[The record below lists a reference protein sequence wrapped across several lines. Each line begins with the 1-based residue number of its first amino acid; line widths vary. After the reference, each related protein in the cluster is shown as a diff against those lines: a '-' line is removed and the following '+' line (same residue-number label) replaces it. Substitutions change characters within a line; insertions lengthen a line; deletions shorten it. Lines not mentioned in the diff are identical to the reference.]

1 MLYKITI
8 GNYLDDS
15 TFCRLVLSFEDLTEI
30 MQGTKKYIESRN
42 FMLGLDGLEF
52 ISNIEKAEI
61 FINAWD
67 EQEFDKLIEIKN
79 KIFNS

>member
-15 TFCRLVLSFEDLTEI
+15 TFCKLALSFEDLTEI
-30 MQGTKKYIESRN
+30 MQGDKKYRNSRN
-42 FMLGLDGLEF
+42 FLLGLEGLEF
-52 ISNIEKAEI
+52 IVNIEKAEI

-67 EQEFDKLIEIKN
+67 EQEYDKLKEIEN